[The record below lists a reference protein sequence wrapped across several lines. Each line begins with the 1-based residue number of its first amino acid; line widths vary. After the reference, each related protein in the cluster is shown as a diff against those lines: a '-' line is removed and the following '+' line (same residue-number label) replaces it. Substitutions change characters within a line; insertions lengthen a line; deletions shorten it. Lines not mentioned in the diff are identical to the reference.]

1 MQVGTHV
8 ASCHAVTESKW
19 LAGEGRERTLA
30 MSEMA
35 VLLAGVAAK
44 LLLMAAGAFYALLV
58 LSTYAREGPNFQLRL
73 RSNHPARSAERL
85 LIWAG
90 IKMILAIARA
100 VRSILNVLYQ
110 ASADVGTWVVSKSS
124 AQVQARVLSRFL

>member
-1 MQVGTHV
+1 MNEV
-8 ASCHAVTESKW
+8 
-19 LAGEGRERTLA
+19 
-30 MSEMA
+30 
-35 VLLAGVAAK
+35 VLMVLGVAAE
-44 LLLMAAGAFYALLV
+44 LLLIAAGAFYAFLV
-58 LSTYAREGPNFQLRL
+58 LKAYAREGPDFQLRL
-73 RSNHPARSAERL
+73 QSSDPARSAGRL

-90 IKMILAIARA
+90 IKIILAVARA